1 MPTPIPIKFLDM
13 LPVPVIVVELSNTT
27 QNHSTMFLNNSFNE
41 IIGWTLKD
49 IPDKNHWWEKA
60 YPDLNYQRVVESL
73 WEQSMEAIDSEHD
86 SFVSIT
92 VNIMTKYKGIKRF
105 NVNTELKSALIDGYY
120 IVTFEEVS

>member
-1 MPTPIPIKFLDM
+1 
-13 LPVPVIVVELSNTT
+13 
-27 QNHSTMFLNNSFNE
+27 MFLNNSFNE
-41 IIGWTLKD
+41 IIGWTLKE

-60 YPDLNYQRVVESL
+60 YPDPNYQRVVESL